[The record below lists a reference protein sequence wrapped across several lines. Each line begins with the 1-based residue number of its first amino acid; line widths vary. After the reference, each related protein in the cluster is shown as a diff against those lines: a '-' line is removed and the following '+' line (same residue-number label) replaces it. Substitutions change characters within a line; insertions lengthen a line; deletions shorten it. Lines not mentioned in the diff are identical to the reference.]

1 MSTWTNKQARRDAF
15 DAVPETC
22 PFVDAAIFAAKSKIE
37 ALIKRFGADP
47 SDGLTQLEIAHL
59 LADLDNSVKERT
71 TALREALIDAHE
83 AKIEIEQQRDEIDRE
98 REKLADLISELETE
112 LEGLDNVI
120 EQRDN
125 DMTALEEQITDLKNE
140 LAEVMP

>member
-98 REKLADLISELETE
+98 REKLADRISELETE
-112 LEGLDNVI
+112 LEGCDNRIETLENEI
-120 EQRDN
+120 EQLN
-125 DMTALEEQITDLKNE
+125 DE
-140 LAEVMP
+140 LQHAAG